1 MKRRTATAVLI
12 LLIIATASLHAAV
25 IPGRWEKVEDLEEG
39 YPIIVTMKGWERIK
53 GAFHGLGEESLL
65 LMKDNGKELDL
76 PKADV
81 IKVESQDKPNND
93 SLLNGPMWGAIL
105 GGGLSALGM
114 ALSHDDLPSDEI
126 VGVIAL
132 SAGLGAGIGFVGDVL
147 IKTPEVFYEAPKK

>member
-1 MKRRTATAVLI
+1 MTTRTAPVVLMLVI
-12 LLIIATASLHAAV
+12 MASGFLQAAV
-25 IPGRWEKVEDLEEG
+25 IPGRWEKVAALDQG
-39 YPIIVTMKGWERIK
+39 YPVVVTMEGWERIE

-65 LMKDNGKELDL
+65 LMKKDGRKLDL
-76 PKADV
+76 PKAGV

-93 SLLNGPMWGAIL
+93 SLLDGPMWGAIL

-114 ALSHDDLPSDEI
+114 AVSRDDLPSDEI

-147 IKTPEVFYEAPKK
+147 IKTPDVFYEAPKK

>member
-25 IPGRWEKVEDLEEG
+25 IPGRWEKVEALEEG

-53 GAFHGLGEESLL
+53 GSFRGVNDESLL
-65 LMKDNGKELDL
+65 LIKDDGKELDL

-93 SLLNGPMWGAIL
+93 SLLNGPMWGAIV

-114 ALSHDDLPSDEI
+114 AVSHDDLPSDEV

-132 SAGLGAGIGFVGDVL
+132 STGIGAGIGFVGDAL
-147 IKTPEVFYEAPKK
+147 IKTADVFYEAPKK